1 MVTTDHVDSLIF
13 SSGINFVS
21 SEKKGAIKGAV
32 WDRMQ
37 LALVDF
43 LMYMKQLGELDLFE
57 STYKAKEYYGFR

>member
-13 SSGINFVS
+13 SSGTTFVS
-21 SEKKGAIKGAV
+21 SEKKGAIREAV
-32 WDRMQ
+32 WGRMQ

-57 STYKAKEYYGFR
+57 SGYKAKEYYGFR